1 MEQKMNDE
9 FKHYEELYSERAA
22 ILEYCAG
29 LPREK
34 AEALARAEVET
45 YREHRAKFDSD
56 KVAK

>member
-1 MEQKMNDE
+1 MNE
-9 FKHYEELYSERAA
+9 FEIQLEEMYSERSA

-45 YREHRAKFDSD
+45 YREHRAKVDRE
-56 KVAK
+56 KVEK

>member
-1 MEQKMNDE
+1 MEQGEEMNDDLIE
-9 FKHYEELYSERAA
+9 YYEERAA

-45 YREHRAKFDSD
+45 YREHRAKVDSE
-56 KVAK
+56 KIAK

>member
-1 MEQKMNDE
+1 MNE
-9 FKHYEELYSERAA
+9 FEIQLEEMYSERAA
-22 ILEYCAG
+22 ILEYCFG

-45 YREHRAKFDSD
+45 YRDHRAKVDSD

>member
-1 MEQKMNDE
+1 MNDDLKE
-9 FKHYEELYSERAA
+9 YYEERAA

-45 YREHRAKFDSD
+45 YMLHRN
-56 KVAK
+56 KVDGHKVNK